1 MKSARDEILG
11 RVRAALGST
20 EAPPPHDSDRAAAA
34 RALLASRDPGRGA
47 DVGQA
52 PSPATADRV
61 AAARAVLPL
70 VPDDPSAWP
79 AWFGGRLEALSG
91 RYYRVVDVEE
101 AAGVVARLERE
112 GHWRSVLVQNDLLV
126 AAVTAELTSERVFP
140 GSGAPE
146 LAACDA
152 GVTTCRALVAQT
164 GSILVTAAD
173 AGRAGTVLPPH
184 HIVLATTEQ
193 VVPDLPAAWAL
204 MQDGGRVPSF
214 VSLVTGPSRTAD
226 IERTLVLGA
235 HGPIRLTVIL
245 IG

>member
-11 RVRAALGST
+11 RIRAALAVA
-20 EAPPPHDSDRAAAA
+20 EADLS
-34 RALLASRDPGRGA
+34 PGQDHA
-47 DVGQA
+47 
-52 PSPATADRV
+52 
-61 AAARAVLPL
+61 AAARAVLPP
-70 VPDDPSAWP
+70 VPDDPSTWP
-79 AWFGGRLEALSG
+79 STFGARLEALSG
-91 RYYRVVDVEE
+91 RYYRVVDIEE
-101 AAGVVARLERE
+101 AAGVVARLEQE
-112 GHWRSVLVQNDLLV
+112 GHWGTVLVQDDPLV
-126 AAVTAELTSERVFP
+126 SAVTTELTSERVYP
-140 GSGAPE
+140 GSSAHE

-184 HIVLATTEQ
+184 HVVLATADQ
-193 VVPDLPAAWAL
+193 VVPDLPAVWDLLQA
-204 MQDGGRVPSF
+204 GGRVPSF